1 MAPVEPGGFEHT
13 ACVSEGGVLIE
24 CARILSAPRFEGAA
38 KIGPIRWSRGDSNP
52 RAVTVGMPR
61 LRA

>member
-13 ACVSEGGVLIE
+13 TCVSEGGVLIE

-38 KIGPIRWSRGDSNP
+38 KI
-52 RAVTVGMPR
+52 
-61 LRA
+61 